1 MARLERM
8 ERAEARG
15 ERVPRMEFATA
26 HAALGDRDDALRYL
40 MEAITAGEPAV
51 LGIRLDPAWDPMR
64 GDPAF
69 RALARQVETIHFT
82 RPRGARTPSP
92 R

>member
-26 HAALGDRDDALRYL
+26 HAALGDRDDALRYQ
-40 MEAITAGEPAV
+40 MEAITAG
-51 LGIRLDPAWDPMR
+51 AWDSMR